1 MRATPDDLC
10 EAPELAVLA
19 VLDTT
24 LDQAVLAVIAQNR
37 EITDGED
44 LIGLPPAPWIAD
56 AFASAAQHL
65 QQLIGLYRRAA
76 LDDARYRARTP
87 CLTPHPP
94 RNFAE

>member
-44 LIGLPPAPWIAD
+44 LVGLPPTAWIAD
-56 AFASAAQHL
+56 VLASAAQHL
-65 QQLIGLYRRAA
+65 QHLIEPYRRAV
-76 LDDARYRARTP
+76 LDDSRYRARNP
-87 CLTPHPP
+87 CLTPPPP